1 MESLL
6 QLQQLAMSLPPSVT
20 SLQVGGANTV
30 TRHALYKEWAWHVLN
45 PRVQL
50 KNTQE
55 EHGKGEE
62 EERGSGRVFE
72 SLGRLHTMCD
82 VNNVSDVYNAR

>member
-1 MESLL
+1 
-6 QLQQLAMSLPPSVT
+6 MSLPPTVT
-20 SLQVGGANTV
+20 SLQVGGANMV
-30 TRHALYKEWAWHVLN
+30 TCHALYKEWAWHVLN

-55 EHGKGEE
+55 EHREE
-62 EERGSGRVFE
+62 EEESGSGRVFE

-82 VNNVSDVYNAR
+82 NHQNNCHVSEKCNGR